1 MITTK
6 KQIKKSGLN
15 TVITLERIFP
25 HFFRHNIY
33 KLEGIL
39 ALAFIFIVLISYTIL
54 NDSIGG
60 SANLDTETIST
71 VSIILLKAVGISLI
85 LVPLWALAFMM
96 ELFFR
101 SYYLK
106 NKREFNFET
115 ALILYKTKNGD
126 ITKTLFSSVVG
137 KDILLRLGVPKDEIK
152 NFLKKRDGVDTMSLF
167 DALQEKPKTLE
178 GLAKFIL
185 EKDKKFADFLFSIG
199 IKKNEFTG
207 SARWIG
213 RIKEAGRYEEKWWS
227 RERLGRVSPV
237 GENWAYGQTYLLDK
251 YSTSMLFGGA
261 VPVGGIAKN
270 ENELKQLEMIL
281 SRAKEANALIV
292 GEEGVGKM
300 DIIYNFARR
309 ISKETAPAQLKRKRV
324 VVLDTDLI
332 IASTKTKSVLE
343 EELIKIFNQAISAGN
358 IILVI
363 NNLTSFIASAN
374 VLGSDVVSIIDPYL
388 SSSSLQV
395 IATSDVDAFHQNIE
409 QNSAIMRR
417 FEKIMITQPSKDG
430 LIRVL
435 EDSATELERR
445 NRVIFTYPAIL
456 ETITSVE
463 NYFPDGVMPEKAID
477 ILIEL
482 TPMMV
487 QKKKMLV
494 EKEDVWDLVR
504 TKTHVPVGEIKETE
518 REELMNLEETLHQRI
533 VGQDE
538 AVELVSSAMR
548 RARTGVR
555 NPKKPMGSFLF
566 IGPTGV
572 GKTETAKALAHAFF
586 GDETA
591 ISRIDMSEYQT
602 DDALSRLIGSF
613 EGGKIGTLATILREK
628 PYGVLLLD
636 EFEKT
641 NPDVHDLFLQILDEG
656 FFSDMKGKR
665 VNARN
670 IIFIA
675 TSNAGSDLIWE
686 AIEKGEDISGMKDE
700 LVSKIIERGRF
711 KPELLNRFDGVVL
724 FHPLNTEHLEK
735 IAEFMLEKL
744 RKRLRG
750 KGVDLVVNDML
761 IRYVAQEGYDPTFGA
776 RPMIRAIQE
785 KVEQRIAD
793 KLISGEIQE
802 GSKFEFSAED
812 LE

>member
-1 MITTK
+1 MTTTK
-6 KQIKKSGLN
+6 KQIKKSKLYS
-15 TVITLERIFP
+15 IIILERIFP
-25 HFFRHNIY
+25 HFFRHSIY

-39 ALAFIFIVLISYTIL
+39 ALTFILIILISYTIL
-54 NDSIGG
+54 GNGADGG
-60 SANLDTETIST
+60 VNLDEKTLST
-71 VSIILLKAVGISLI
+71 VGAILPKAVGVSLI
-85 LVPLWALAFMM
+85 LIPLWALAFMM

-106 NKREFNFET
+106 DKREFDFEV
-115 ALILYKTKNGD
+115 ALILYKAKKGD
-126 ITKTLFSSVVG
+126 ITKALLSSSVG
-137 KDILLRLGVPKDEIK
+137 KDIVLRLGVPRAEIK
-152 NFLKKRDGVDTMSLF
+152 KFFKTRMVSDTMSLF
-167 DALQEKPKTLE
+167 DVQPNKPRTLE
-178 GLAKFIL
+178 ELAKFVF
-185 EKDKKFADFLFSIG
+185 EKDKEFADYLFSIG
-199 IKKNEFTG
+199 VKENEFIG
-207 SARWIG
+207 AAAWIG
-213 RIKEAGRYEEKWWS
+213 RMKELQRYEEKWWS
-227 RERLGRVSPV
+227 RERLGRITPI
-237 GENWAYGQTYLLDK
+237 GEDWAYGQTYLLDK
-251 YSTSMLFGGA
+251 YSMPILSGDMSPIGGT
-261 VPVGGIAKN
+261 AKN
-270 ENELKQLEMIL
+270 ENELNQLELIL
-281 SRAKEANALIV
+281 SRAKEANAIIV
-292 GEEGVGKM
+292 GEDGVGKM
-300 DIIYNFARR
+300 DIVYNFARR
-309 ISKETAPAQLKRKRV
+309 ISKETAPKQLKHKKV

-332 IASTKTKSVLE
+332 IASTKSKSVFE
-343 EELIKIFNQAISAGN
+343 EELIKIFNQAVYAGN

-363 NNLTSFIASAN
+363 NNLTSFISSAK

-388 SSSSLQV
+388 LSSSLQV
-395 IATSDVDAFHQNIE
+395 IATSSTDAFHQDIE
-409 QNSAIMRR
+409 QNTAIMRR
-417 FEKIMITQPSKDG
+417 FEKIIIEEPSKDG
-430 LIRVL
+430 LIRIL
-435 EDSATELERR
+435 EDAAMDLERR
-445 NRVIFTYPAIL
+445 NRIIFTYPAIL
-456 ETITSVE
+456 ETITSAE
-463 NYFPDGVMPEKAID
+463 NYFTSGVMPDRAID

-482 TPMMV
+482 TPLMA
-487 QKKKMLV
+487 QKKKILV
-494 EKEDVWDLVR
+494 EKEDVWDFVR
-504 TKTHVPVGEIKETE
+504 AKTHVPVGEIEETE
-518 REELMNLEETLHQRI
+518 REKLMNLEEILHSRV

-538 AVELVSSAMR
+538 AVSLVSSAMR

-613 EGGKIGTLATILREK
+613 EDGKVGTLSTLLREK

-675 TSNAGSDLIWE
+675 TSNAGSDLIWD
-686 AIEKGEDISGMKDE
+686 AIERGEDISEKKDE
-700 LVSKIIERGRF
+700 LISKIIERGRF

-724 FHPLNTEHLEK
+724 FHPLNAEHLKK
-735 IAEFMLEKL
+735 IAGFMLEKL
-744 RKRLRG
+744 RKRLRN
-750 KGVDLVVNDML
+750 KGVDLVVNDVL
-761 IRYVAQEGYDPTFGA
+761 TDYVAKEGYNPTFGA

-793 KLISGEIQE
+793 KMINGEIRE
-802 GSKFEFSAED
+802 GSKFEFSPED

>member
-1 MITTK
+1 MTTTK
-6 KQIKKSGLN
+6 EQIKKSGLYS
-15 TVITLERIFP
+15 IIILEKFFP
-25 HFFRHNIY
+25 HFFRHSIY

-39 ALAFIFIVLISYTIL
+39 ALTFIVIVSVSYAVL
-54 NDSIGG
+54 SGNMGG
-60 SANLDTETIST
+60 SVNLDTETISI
-71 VSIILLKAVGISLI
+71 VSTILPKAVGILLI
-85 LVPLWALAFMM
+85 LIPLWALAFMM

-106 NKREFNFET
+106 DKRKFDFET
-115 ALILYKTKNGD
+115 VLILYRTKKGD
-126 ITKTLFSSVVG
+126 ISKTLLSSVVG
-137 KDILLRLGVPKDEIK
+137 KDILLRVGISVAEIK
-152 NFLKKRDGVDTMSLF
+152 NFLKNRDRMDTMSLF
-167 DALQEKPKTLE
+167 DAQQDKPKTLE
-178 GLAKFIL
+178 GLVRFVL

-199 IKKNEFTG
+199 IKENEFVG

-213 RIKEAGRYEEKWWS
+213 RMKEAQRYEEKWWS
-227 RERLGRVSPV
+227 RERLGRVAPV
-237 GENWAYGQTYLLDK
+237 GEDWAYGQTYLLDR
-251 YSTSMLFGGA
+251 YSTSVFSGGT
-261 VPVGGIAKN
+261 VSVGGVAKS
-270 ENELKQLEMIL
+270 ENELNQLELIL
-281 SRAKEANALIV
+281 SRAKEANAIIV

-300 DIIYNFARR
+300 DIVYNFARR
-309 ISKETAPAQLKRKRV
+309 ISKETAPVQLKHKRV
-324 VVLDTDLI
+324 VILDTDLI
-332 IASTKTKSVLE
+332 IAAAKSKSVLE
-343 EELIKIFNQAISAGN
+343 EELIKIFNQVVSAGN

-363 NNLTSFIASAN
+363 NNFASFITSAN
-374 VLGSDVVSIIDPYL
+374 VLGSDIVGIIDPYL
-388 SSSSLQV
+388 SSSSFQV
-395 IATSDVDAFHQNIE
+395 IVISGVDDFHQKIE

-417 FEKIMITQPSKDG
+417 FEKIMITQPSKEG

-435 EDSATELERR
+435 EDSAMELERR
-445 NRVIFTYPAIL
+445 NKVIFTYPAIL
-456 ETITSVE
+456 ETITSAE

-482 TPMMV
+482 TPLMV
-487 QKKKMLV
+487 QKEKILV

-504 TKTHVPVGEIKETE
+504 TKTHVPVGEIEEGE
-518 REELMNLEETLHQRI
+518 REKLMNLEDALHQRV

-538 AVELVSSAMR
+538 AVSLVSSAMR
-548 RARTGVR
+548 RSRTGVR
-555 NPKKPMGSFLF
+555 NPKKPAGSFLF

-572 GKTETAKALAHAFF
+572 GKTETAKALAHVFF

-602 DDALSRLIGSF
+602 GDALSRLIGSF
-613 EGGKIGTLATILREK
+613 EGGRVGTLATILREK

-686 AIEKGEDISGMKDE
+686 ALERGEDISEMKGE

-724 FHPLNTEHLEK
+724 FHPLSAENLKK
-735 IAEFMLEKL
+735 IAGFMLEKL
-744 RKRLRG
+744 RKRLRD
-750 KGVDLVVNDML
+750 KGVDLVVNDAL
-761 IRYVAQEGYDPTFGA
+761 VNYIAREGYDPTFGA

-793 KLISGEIQE
+793 KLISGEIQQ
-802 GSKFEFSAED
+802 GTKFEFSAED
-812 LE
+812 LK